1 MFTKLIPT
9 TIKHLLC
16 AKRFYLW
23 LLPQLALRSLEV
35 VLSPPF
41 YRQIAET
48 WCGWRVVQPGLLVGL
63 IKGT

>member
-1 MFTKLIPT
+1 MFTKLIPM

-35 VLSPPF
+35 VSSPPF

-48 WCGWRVVQPGLLVGL
+48 WSGWRVVQPGLLVGL
-63 IKGT
+63 VKGA